1 MQFYKERILNAAQ
14 LKRLSEHKYSC
25 TSASI
30 LDAWLQPWWC
40 WLVSKTPLW
49 LAPNLITILGLI
61 VNIVTTL
68 ILVWYSPDARQEP
81 PQWAFALCALG
92 VFVYQSLDAI
102 DGKQARRTG
111 SQSPLGELFDHG
123 CDSISTVF
131 IALGAC
137 IAVKLGE
144 YPTWMFFQ
152 CFCAMTLFYCA
163 HWQAYVTGT
172 LKMGRIDVTEAQ
184 YTIIGI
190 HLISATLGPDAWATK
205 IGSLEARYSL
215 GGAAVLGAT
224 LTLGAL
230 GAAIARGGVGKNG
243 STVAIQG
250 LDIPLRLIACTLT
263 FSTALYFVVNFAAS
277 FRHRGCGKNG
287 STVAVR
293 HMHMHAHVA
302 MHMSHVMHIM
312 RWLRLPST
320 GVGLN
325 LLSNYA
331 VVLVTGTIVLG
342 YVKVIMKGG
351 VGRNGSTVAVRVLL
365 SPIGDT
371 IRLKAC
377 LFPVEAARVYLPS
390 KIKLQP
396 LYFQGTSIL
405 SPVIPFSLVV
415 VPAFIIFQ
423 KSESQVYENHPAL
436 YIIAFGMVT
445 AKVTNRLVVA
455 HMTKSEMEYYDWSLL
470 GPAMLFLNQYFNHA
484 LPEYYV
490 LWLCT
495 IWVVVELIRYCGQIC
510 LEICDHLHISL
521 FRITRQT
528 PATASPHDKN
538 GTNRGRRAKR
548 VPA

>member
-25 TSASI
+25 TSASL

-61 VNIVTTL
+61 INIVTTL
-68 ILVWYSPDARQEP
+68 ILVWYSPDARQDP
-81 PQWAFALCALG
+81 PRWACALCALG
-92 VFVYQSLDAI
+92 VFIYQSLDAI

-184 YTIIGI
+184 YAIIGI
-190 HLISATLGPDAWATK
+190 HIVSAILGPEAWATK
-205 IGSLEARYSL
+205 GTLELRYTL
-215 GGAAVLGAT
+215 GVVAVAGVA
-224 LTLGAL
+224 LTLASL
-230 GAAIARGGVGKNG
+230 VAAIAAGGVGKNG
-243 STVAIQG
+243 STVAIPP
-250 LDIPLRLIACTLT
+250 LDI
-263 FSTALYFVVNFAAS
+263 S
-277 FRHRGCGKNG
+277 
-287 STVAVR
+287 
-293 HMHMHAHVA
+293 
-302 MHMSHVMHIM
+302 
-312 RWLRLPST
+312 
-320 GVGLN
+320 LN
-325 LLSNYA
+325 LMSNYA
-331 VVLVTGTIVLG
+331 VILTNATLVFG

-351 VGRNGSTVAVRVLL
+351 VGKNGSTVA
-365 SPIGDT
+365 
-371 IRLKAC
+371 
-377 LFPVEAARVYLPS
+377 
-390 KIKLQP
+390 
-396 LYFQGTSIL
+396 GTSIL

-423 KSESQVYENHPAL
+423 KSESHVYENHPAL
-436 YIIAFGMVT
+436 YILAFGMVA

-470 GPAMLFLNQYFNHA
+470 GPTMLFLNQYFNNA
-484 LPEYYV
+484 IPEYYV

-495 IWVVVELIRYCGQIC
+495 IWVCANLMRYCGLIC
-510 LEICDHLHISL
+510 LEICDHLKISL
-521 FRITRQT
+521 FRIPYPPQA
-528 PATASPHDKN
+528 PASPKHNAN
-538 GTNRGRRAKR
+538 GTNRRASKTKR
-548 VPA
+548 LN

>member
-61 VNIVTTL
+61 VNVVTTL
-68 ILVWYSPDARQEP
+68 ILVWFSPDARQDP
-81 PQWAFALCALG
+81 PRWACALCALG
-92 VFVYQSLDAI
+92 VFIYQSLDAI

-184 YTIIGI
+184 YSIIAI
-190 HLISATLGPDAWATK
+190 HLVSATLGPSFWATQV
-205 IGSLEARYSL
+205 GGGLEVRYSL
-215 GGAAVLGAT
+215 ALVAVGGAF
-224 LTLGAL
+224 LTVGAL
-230 GAAIARGGVGKNG
+230 LASIVTGGVGKNG
-243 STVAIQG
+243 STVA
-250 LDIPLRLIACTLT
+250 
-263 FSTALYFVVNFAAS
+263 
-277 FRHRGCGKNG
+277 
-287 STVAVR
+287 
-293 HMHMHAHVA
+293 
-302 MHMSHVMHIM
+302 
-312 RWLRLPST
+312 
-320 GVGLN
+320 
-325 LLSNYA
+325 
-331 VVLVTGTIVLG
+331 
-342 YVKVIMKGG
+342 
-351 VGRNGSTVAVRVLL
+351 
-365 SPIGDT
+365 
-371 IRLKAC
+371 
-377 LFPVEAARVYLPS
+377 
-390 KIKLQP
+390 
-396 LYFQGTSIL
+396 GTSIL

-423 KSESQVYENHPAL
+423 KSESNVYQHHPSL
-436 YIIAFGMVT
+436 YIMAFGMVA

-455 HMTKSEMEYYDWSLL
+455 HMTKSEMDYYDWSLL

-495 IWVVVELIRYCGQIC
+495 IWVCVDLIRYCGQIC
-510 LEICDHLHISL
+510 LEICGHLRIQL
-521 FRITRQT
+521 FRITSP
-528 PATASPHDKN
+528 PAAAANAVTVASESERSDSEDV
-538 GTNRGRRAKR
+538 
-548 VPA
+548 VPLINNNSIS

>member
-61 VNIVTTL
+61 VNVVTTL
-68 ILVWYSPDARQEP
+68 ILVWYSPDARQEVP
-81 PQWAFALCALG
+81 RWACAACALG

-172 LKMGRIDVTEAQ
+172 LKMGRVDVTEAQ
-184 YTIIGI
+184 YAIMAIQ
-190 HLISATLGPDAWATK
+190 LISATLGSDFWATK
-205 IGSLEARYSL
+205 LSGAEWPMSLVACVLSD
-215 GGAAVLGAT
+215 AVQLLLLA
-224 LTLGAL
+224 
-230 GAAIARGGVGKNG
+230 
-243 STVAIQG
+243 
-250 LDIPLRLIACTLT
+250 
-263 FSTALYFVVNFAAS
+263 NFATI
-277 FRHRGCGKNG
+277 FRIGGCGKNG
-287 STVAVR
+287 STVA
-293 HMHMHAHVA
+293 
-302 MHMSHVMHIM
+302 
-312 RWLRLPST
+312 
-320 GVGLN
+320 
-325 LLSNYA
+325 
-331 VVLVTGTIVLG
+331 
-342 YVKVIMKGG
+342 
-351 VGRNGSTVAVRVLL
+351 
-365 SPIGDT
+365 
-371 IRLKAC
+371 
-377 LFPVEAARVYLPS
+377 
-390 KIKLQP
+390 
-396 LYFQGTSIL
+396 GTSIL

-423 KSESQVYENHPAL
+423 KSESHVYENHPSL
-436 YIIAFGMVT
+436 YILAFGMVA

-470 GPAMLFLNQYFNHA
+470 GPAMLFLNQYFNNA
-484 LPEYYV
+484 LPEYAV

-495 IWVVVELIRYCGQIC
+495 IWVCVDLIRYCGQIC
-510 LEICDHLHISL
+510 LEICDHLKIRL
-521 FRITRQT
+521 FRI
-528 PATASPHDKN
+528 PHPGAGVAGAGAASAASMLASAHGERNVCSDTEISDSEDSAPLLN
-538 GTNRGRRAKR
+538 NNT
-548 VPA
+548 VTT

>member
-25 TSASI
+25 TSASL

-61 VNIVTTL
+61 INIVTTL
-68 ILVWYSPDARQEP
+68 ILVWYSPDARQDP
-81 PQWAFALCALG
+81 PRWACALCALG
-92 VFVYQSLDAI
+92 VFIYQSLDAI

-184 YTIIGI
+184 YAIIGI
-190 HLISATLGPDAWATK
+190 HIVSAILGPEAWATK
-205 IGSLEARYSL
+205 IPP
-215 GGAAVLGAT
+215 
-224 LTLGAL
+224 
-230 GAAIARGGVGKNG
+230 
-243 STVAIQG
+243 
-250 LDIPLRLIACTLT
+250 LDI
-263 FSTALYFVVNFAAS
+263 S
-277 FRHRGCGKNG
+277 
-287 STVAVR
+287 
-293 HMHMHAHVA
+293 
-302 MHMSHVMHIM
+302 
-312 RWLRLPST
+312 
-320 GVGLN
+320 LN
-325 LLSNYA
+325 LMSNYA
-331 VVLVTGTIVLG
+331 VILTNATLVFG

-351 VGRNGSTVAVRVLL
+351 VGKNGSTVA
-365 SPIGDT
+365 
-371 IRLKAC
+371 
-377 LFPVEAARVYLPS
+377 
-390 KIKLQP
+390 
-396 LYFQGTSIL
+396 GTSIL

-423 KSESQVYENHPAL
+423 KSESHVYENHPAL
-436 YIIAFGMVT
+436 YILAFGMVA

-470 GPAMLFLNQYFNHA
+470 GPTMLFLNQYFNNA
-484 LPEYYV
+484 IPEYYV

-495 IWVVVELIRYCGQIC
+495 IWVCANLMRYCGLIC
-510 LEICDHLHISL
+510 LEICDHLKISL
-521 FRITRQT
+521 FRIPYPPQA
-528 PATASPHDKN
+528 PASPKHNAN
-538 GTNRGRRAKR
+538 GTNRRASKTKR
-548 VPA
+548 LN

>member
-25 TSASI
+25 SSASL

-61 VNIVTTL
+61 INIVTTL
-68 ILVWYSPDARQEP
+68 ILVWYSPDARQDP
-81 PQWAFALCALG
+81 PRWACALCALG

-184 YTIIGI
+184 YTIICI
-190 HLISATLGPDAWATK
+190 HLISATLGSDVWATQLPT
-205 IGSLEARYSL
+205 INVSVNLLSNYFV
-215 GGAAVLGAT
+215 VLLNMYLVFGY
-224 LTLGAL
+224 
-230 GAAIARGGVGKNG
+230 IKVIMRGGVGKNG
-243 STVAIQG
+243 STVA
-250 LDIPLRLIACTLT
+250 
-263 FSTALYFVVNFAAS
+263 
-277 FRHRGCGKNG
+277 
-287 STVAVR
+287 
-293 HMHMHAHVA
+293 
-302 MHMSHVMHIM
+302 
-312 RWLRLPST
+312 
-320 GVGLN
+320 
-325 LLSNYA
+325 
-331 VVLVTGTIVLG
+331 
-342 YVKVIMKGG
+342 
-351 VGRNGSTVAVRVLL
+351 
-365 SPIGDT
+365 
-371 IRLKAC
+371 
-377 LFPVEAARVYLPS
+377 
-390 KIKLQP
+390 
-396 LYFQGTSIL
+396 GTSIL
-405 SPVIPFSLVV
+405 TPVFPFSFVV

-423 KSESQVYENHPAL
+423 KSESQVYQNHPAL
-436 YIIAFGMVT
+436 YILAFGMVA

-455 HMTKSEMEYYDWSLL
+455 HMTKSEMDYYDWALV
-470 GPAMLFLNQYFNHA
+470 GPAMLFLNQYFKNA

-490 LWLCT
+490 LWLCFV
-495 IWVVVELIRYCGQIC
+495 WVVVELIRYCGQIC
-510 LEICDHLHISL
+510 MEICEHLKIHL
-521 FRITRQT
+521 FRIS
-528 PATASPHDKN
+528 PASAPAPVSARHKQADRNVTSDSDISESEDTAPLVNNNSIS
-538 GTNRGRRAKR
+538 
-548 VPA
+548 

>member
-25 TSASI
+25 SSASI

-61 VNIVTTL
+61 VNIFTTL

-81 PQWAFALCALG
+81 PRWACALCALG
-92 VFVYQSLDAI
+92 VFIYQSLDAI

-152 CFCAMTLFYCA
+152 CFSAMTLFYCA

-184 YTIIGI
+184 YSIMGI
-190 HLISATLGPDAWATK
+190 HLVSAIFGPSFWATQLPT
-205 IGSLEARYSL
+205 INISLNLISNY
-215 GGAAVLGAT
+215 AVVLVT
-224 LTLGAL
+224 LYLVASYVNV
-230 GAAIARGGVGKNG
+230 IMKGGVGKNG
-243 STVAIQG
+243 STVA
-250 LDIPLRLIACTLT
+250 
-263 FSTALYFVVNFAAS
+263 
-277 FRHRGCGKNG
+277 
-287 STVAVR
+287 
-293 HMHMHAHVA
+293 
-302 MHMSHVMHIM
+302 
-312 RWLRLPST
+312 
-320 GVGLN
+320 
-325 LLSNYA
+325 
-331 VVLVTGTIVLG
+331 
-342 YVKVIMKGG
+342 
-351 VGRNGSTVAVRVLL
+351 
-365 SPIGDT
+365 
-371 IRLKAC
+371 
-377 LFPVEAARVYLPS
+377 
-390 KIKLQP
+390 
-396 LYFQGTSIL
+396 GTSIL

-423 KSESQVYENHPAL
+423 KSESNVYQHHPSL
-436 YIIAFGMVT
+436 YIMAFGMVA

-455 HMTKSEMEYYDWSLL
+455 HMTKSEMYYYDWSLL
-470 GPAMLFLNQYFNHA
+470 GPAMLFLNQYFNNA

-495 IWVVVELIRYCGQIC
+495 IWVCVDLIRYCGQIC
-510 LEICDHLHISL
+510 LEICEHMKIHL
-521 FRITRQT
+521 FRISPLGERAAA
-528 PATASPHDKN
+528 PDRNVASDSEKSDLEDVKPLLSN
-538 GTNRGRRAKR
+538 ER
-548 VPA
+548 

>member
-25 TSASI
+25 TSASV

-68 ILVWYSPDARQEP
+68 ILVWYSPDARQDP
-81 PQWAFALCALG
+81 PRWACALCALG

-102 DGKQARRTG
+102 DGKQARRTA

-184 YTIIGI
+184 FSIIGI
-190 HLISATLGPDAWATK
+190 HLISAVLGPDFWSTQLPTIK
-205 IGSLEARYSL
+205 ISVNLISNYVVVL
-215 GGAAVLGAT
+215 FTLYLVAAYINV
-224 LTLGAL
+224 
-230 GAAIARGGVGKNG
+230 IVKGGVGKNG
-243 STVAIQG
+243 STVA
-250 LDIPLRLIACTLT
+250 
-263 FSTALYFVVNFAAS
+263 
-277 FRHRGCGKNG
+277 
-287 STVAVR
+287 
-293 HMHMHAHVA
+293 
-302 MHMSHVMHIM
+302 
-312 RWLRLPST
+312 
-320 GVGLN
+320 
-325 LLSNYA
+325 
-331 VVLVTGTIVLG
+331 
-342 YVKVIMKGG
+342 
-351 VGRNGSTVAVRVLL
+351 
-365 SPIGDT
+365 
-371 IRLKAC
+371 
-377 LFPVEAARVYLPS
+377 
-390 KIKLQP
+390 
-396 LYFQGTSIL
+396 GTSIL

-423 KSESQVYENHPAL
+423 KSESHVYENHPAL
-436 YIIAFGMVT
+436 YILAFGMVT
-445 AKVTNRLVVA
+445 AKVTNKLVVA

-470 GPAMLFLNQYFNHA
+470 GPAMLFLNQYFNNA
-484 LPEYYV
+484 LPEYWV

-495 IWVVVELIRYCGQIC
+495 VWVCGELVRYCGQVC
-510 LEICDHLHISL
+510 REICDHLDIQL
-521 FRITRQT
+521 FRIPRAA
-528 PATASPHDKN
+528 PAPAS
-538 GTNRGRRAKR
+538 ASA
-548 VPA
+548 PAHSKAAPDRNAPCEPDRSDAEDTEPLLNNNSIS

>member
-1 MQFYKERILNAAQ
+1 MQFCKERILNAAQ

-30 LDAWLQPWWC
+30 LDACLQPWWC

-68 ILVWYSPDARQEP
+68 ILVWYSPDARQDP
-81 PQWAFALCALG
+81 PRWACALCALG

-123 CDSISTVF
+123 CDSISTIF

-172 LKMGRIDVTEAQ
+172 LKLGRIDVTEAQ
-184 YTIIGI
+184 YSIII
-190 HLISATLGPDAWATK
+190 IQLLSATLGADFWATQV
-205 IGSLEARYSL
+205 GGALEVRYSL
-215 GGAAVLGAT
+215 ALAAVAAAF
-224 LTLGAL
+224 LTVGAL
-230 GAAIARGGVGKNG
+230 AAAIVAGGVGKNG
-243 STVAIQG
+243 STVAVPG
-250 LDIPLRLIACTLT
+250 SGMPLSLVAC
-263 FSTALYFVVNFAAS
+263 SMCFAAQLYCAVG
-277 FRHRGCGKNG
+277 FLATFQVRGCGKNG
-287 STVAVR
+287 STVA
-293 HMHMHAHVA
+293 
-302 MHMSHVMHIM
+302 
-312 RWLRLPST
+312 
-320 GVGLN
+320 
-325 LLSNYA
+325 
-331 VVLVTGTIVLG
+331 
-342 YVKVIMKGG
+342 
-351 VGRNGSTVAVRVLL
+351 
-365 SPIGDT
+365 
-371 IRLKAC
+371 
-377 LFPVEAARVYLPS
+377 
-390 KIKLQP
+390 
-396 LYFQGTSIL
+396 GTSIL

-423 KSESQVYENHPAL
+423 KSESHVYENHPAL
-436 YIIAFGMVT
+436 YIIAFGMVA

-470 GPAMLFLNQYFNHA
+470 GPAMLFLNQYFNNA
-484 LPEYYV
+484 IPEYYV

-495 IWVVVELIRYCGQIC
+495 IWVCVDLVRYCGQIC
-510 LEICDHLHISL
+510 LEICDHLKIQL
-521 FRITRQT
+521 FRIPYPPPPQQAKPSTTQT
-528 PATASPHDKN
+528 DRNASSESDPSDSEDAAPLLN
-538 GTNRGRRAKR
+538 NNTIS
-548 VPA
+548 

>member
-1 MQFYKERILNAAQ
+1 MQFHKERILSAAQ

-81 PQWAFALCALG
+81 PRWACALCALG

-172 LKMGRIDVTEAQ
+172 LRMGRIDVTEAQ
-184 YTIIGI
+184 YAIILI
-190 HLISATLGPDAWATK
+190 HLVSATIGADFWATQLP
-205 IGSLEARYSL
+205 INISLNLISNY
-215 GGAAVLGAT
+215 GVL
-224 LTLGAL
+224 LTSAYLAYGYVNV
-230 GAAIARGGVGKNG
+230 IMRGGVGKNG
-243 STVAIQG
+243 STVA
-250 LDIPLRLIACTLT
+250 
-263 FSTALYFVVNFAAS
+263 
-277 FRHRGCGKNG
+277 
-287 STVAVR
+287 
-293 HMHMHAHVA
+293 
-302 MHMSHVMHIM
+302 
-312 RWLRLPST
+312 
-320 GVGLN
+320 
-325 LLSNYA
+325 
-331 VVLVTGTIVLG
+331 
-342 YVKVIMKGG
+342 
-351 VGRNGSTVAVRVLL
+351 
-365 SPIGDT
+365 
-371 IRLKAC
+371 
-377 LFPVEAARVYLPS
+377 
-390 KIKLQP
+390 
-396 LYFQGTSIL
+396 GTSIV
-405 SPVIPFSLVV
+405 SPVIPFALVV

-423 KSESQVYENHPAL
+423 KSESQVYENHPSL
-436 YIIAFGMVT
+436 YIIAFGMVA

-470 GPAMLFLNQYFNHA
+470 GPAMLFLNQYFNNA
-484 LPEYYV
+484 IPEYYV
-490 LWLCT
+490 LWLCA
-495 IWVVVELIRYCGQIC
+495 IWVIVDLMRYCGQIC
-510 LEICDHLHISL
+510 LEICAHLKIQL
-521 FRITRQT
+521 FRISALP
-528 PATASPHDKN
+528 PAPAAAPPRAANNVSSDSDKSE
-538 GTNRGRRAKR
+538 AEDA
-548 VPA
+548 VPLLNDTDS

>member
-1 MQFYKERILNAAQ
+1 MQFHKERILSAAQ

-81 PQWAFALCALG
+81 PRWACALCALG

-172 LKMGRIDVTEAQ
+172 LRMGRIDVTEAQ
-184 YTIIGI
+184 YAIILI
-190 HLISATLGPDAWATK
+190 HLVSATIGADFWATQV
-205 IGSLEARYSL
+205 GSLEMRYSL
-215 GGAAVLGAT
+215 AGAGVAGTAFT
-224 LTLGAL
+224 MTAL
-230 GAAIARGGVGKNG
+230 GAAIAAGGVGKNG
-243 STVAIQG
+243 STVA
-250 LDIPLRLIACTLT
+250 
-263 FSTALYFVVNFAAS
+263 
-277 FRHRGCGKNG
+277 
-287 STVAVR
+287 
-293 HMHMHAHVA
+293 
-302 MHMSHVMHIM
+302 
-312 RWLRLPST
+312 
-320 GVGLN
+320 
-325 LLSNYA
+325 
-331 VVLVTGTIVLG
+331 
-342 YVKVIMKGG
+342 
-351 VGRNGSTVAVRVLL
+351 
-365 SPIGDT
+365 
-371 IRLKAC
+371 
-377 LFPVEAARVYLPS
+377 
-390 KIKLQP
+390 
-396 LYFQGTSIL
+396 GTSIV
-405 SPVIPFSLVV
+405 SPVIPFALVV

-423 KSESQVYENHPAL
+423 KSESQVYENHPSL
-436 YIIAFGMVT
+436 YIIAFGMVA

-470 GPAMLFLNQYFNHA
+470 GPAMLFLNQYFNNA
-484 LPEYYV
+484 IPEYYV
-490 LWLCT
+490 LWLCA
-495 IWVVVELIRYCGQIC
+495 IWVIVDLMRYCGQIC
-510 LEICDHLHISL
+510 LEICAHLKIQL
-521 FRITRQT
+521 FRISALP
-528 PATASPHDKN
+528 PAPAAAPPRAANNVSSDSDKSE
-538 GTNRGRRAKR
+538 AEDA
-548 VPA
+548 VPLLNDTDS

>member
-25 TSASI
+25 SSASL

-61 VNIVTTL
+61 INIVTTL
-68 ILVWYSPDARQEP
+68 ILVWYSPDARQDP
-81 PQWAFALCALG
+81 PRWACALCALG

-184 YTIIGI
+184 YTIICI
-190 HLISATLGPDAWATK
+190 HLISATLGSDVWATQ
-205 IGSLEARYSL
+205 IPGLEVPICLQMMSLC
-215 GGAAVLGAT
+215 AAGH
-224 LTLGAL
+224 
-230 GAAIARGGVGKNG
+230 
-243 STVAIQG
+243 
-250 LDIPLRLIACTLT
+250 
-263 FSTALYFVVNFAAS
+263 LYFFVNLLS
-277 FRHRGCGKNG
+277 TFRVGGCGKNG
-287 STVAVR
+287 STVA
-293 HMHMHAHVA
+293 
-302 MHMSHVMHIM
+302 
-312 RWLRLPST
+312 
-320 GVGLN
+320 
-325 LLSNYA
+325 
-331 VVLVTGTIVLG
+331 
-342 YVKVIMKGG
+342 
-351 VGRNGSTVAVRVLL
+351 
-365 SPIGDT
+365 
-371 IRLKAC
+371 
-377 LFPVEAARVYLPS
+377 
-390 KIKLQP
+390 
-396 LYFQGTSIL
+396 GTSIL
-405 SPVIPFSLVV
+405 TPVFPFSFVV

-423 KSESQVYENHPAL
+423 KSESQVYQNHPAL
-436 YIIAFGMVT
+436 YILAFGMVA

-455 HMTKSEMEYYDWSLL
+455 HMTKSEMDYYDWALV
-470 GPAMLFLNQYFNHA
+470 GPAMLFLNQYFKNA

-490 LWLCT
+490 LWLCFV
-495 IWVVVELIRYCGQIC
+495 WVVVELIRYCGQIC
-510 LEICDHLHISL
+510 MEICEHLKIHL
-521 FRITRQT
+521 FRIS
-528 PATASPHDKN
+528 PASAPAPVSARHKQADRNVTSDSDISESEDTAPLVNNNSIS
-538 GTNRGRRAKR
+538 
-548 VPA
+548 

>member
-25 TSASI
+25 TSSSI

-68 ILVWYSPDARQEP
+68 ILIWYSPDARQP
-81 PQWAFALCALG
+81 PPRWACGVCALG

-137 IAVKLGE
+137 IAVKLGD

-184 YTIIGI
+184 YAIIAI
-190 HLISATLGPDAWATK
+190 HLISAILGPDVWTTQITGVELPLGVHAT
-205 IGSLEARYSL
+205 AF
-215 GGAAVLGAT
+215 
-224 LTLGAL
+224 
-230 GAAIARGGVGKNG
+230 
-243 STVAIQG
+243 TVAG
-250 LDIPLRLIACTLT
+250 
-263 FSTALYFVVNFAAS
+263 ALYFIANFTAT
-277 FRHRGCGKNG
+277 FRDRGCGKNG
-287 STVAVR
+287 STVA
-293 HMHMHAHVA
+293 
-302 MHMSHVMHIM
+302 
-312 RWLRLPST
+312 
-320 GVGLN
+320 
-325 LLSNYA
+325 
-331 VVLVTGTIVLG
+331 
-342 YVKVIMKGG
+342 
-351 VGRNGSTVAVRVLL
+351 
-365 SPIGDT
+365 
-371 IRLKAC
+371 
-377 LFPVEAARVYLPS
+377 
-390 KIKLQP
+390 
-396 LYFQGTSIL
+396 GTSIL

-423 KSESQVYENHPAL
+423 KSESHVYENHPAL
-436 YIIAFGMVT
+436 YILAFGMVA

-455 HMTKSEMEYYDWSLL
+455 HMTKSEMELYDWSLL
-470 GPAMLFLNQYFNHA
+470 GPAMLFLNQYFNNA
-484 LPEYYV
+484 IPEYYV

-495 IWVVVELIRYCGQIC
+495 IWVCADLMRYCGQIC
-510 LEICDHLHISL
+510 LEICDHLHIRL
-521 FRITRQT
+521 FRI
-528 PATASPHDKN
+528 PYPPHAHHPHPHPPPSPKPERNVTSDSDKSESEDSAPLLN
-538 GTNRGRRAKR
+538 NNSIS
-548 VPA
+548 

>member
-68 ILVWYSPDARQEP
+68 ILIWYSPDARQEP
-81 PQWAFALCALG
+81 PRWACALCALG

-137 IAVKLGE
+137 IAVKLGD

-184 YTIIGI
+184 YAIIVI
-190 HLISATLGPDAWATK
+190 HLISAILGPDVWTTQV
-205 IGSLEARYSL
+205 GSLEMRYSL
-215 GGAAVLGAT
+215 GGVAVAGAA
-224 LTLGAL
+224 LTLAAL
-230 GAAIARGGVGKNG
+230 AAAIAAGGVGKNG
-243 STVAIQG
+243 STVAIPT
-250 LDIPLRLIACTLT
+250 INIC
-263 FSTALYFVVNFAAS
+263 
-277 FRHRGCGKNG
+277 
-287 STVAVR
+287 
-293 HMHMHAHVA
+293 
-302 MHMSHVMHIM
+302 
-312 RWLRLPST
+312 
-320 GVGLN
+320 LN
-325 LLSNYA
+325 LISNYG
-331 VVLVTGTIVLG
+331 VVLLTMTLVFK

-351 VGRNGSTVAVRVLL
+351 VGKNGSTVA
-365 SPIGDT
+365 
-371 IRLKAC
+371 
-377 LFPVEAARVYLPS
+377 
-390 KIKLQP
+390 
-396 LYFQGTSIL
+396 GTSIL

-423 KSESQVYENHPAL
+423 KSESHVYENHPAL
-436 YIIAFGMVT
+436 YILAFGMVG

-455 HMTKSEMEYYDWSLL
+455 HMTKSEMELYDWSLL
-470 GPAMLFLNQYFNHA
+470 GPAMLFLNQYFNNA
-484 LPEYYV
+484 IPEYYV

-495 IWVVVELIRYCGQIC
+495 LWVYADLMRYCGQIC
-510 LEICDHLHISL
+510 FEICEHLHIRL
-521 FRITRQT
+521 FRIPYPPHAAQ
-528 PATASPHDKN
+528 PPPSPKPERNVTSDSEKSESEDSAPLLN
-538 GTNRGRRAKR
+538 NNSIS
-548 VPA
+548 

>member
-68 ILVWYSPDARQEP
+68 ILIWYSPDARQEP
-81 PQWAFALCALG
+81 PRWACALCALG

-137 IAVKLGE
+137 IAVKLGD

-184 YTIIGI
+184 YAIIVI
-190 HLISATLGPDAWATK
+190 HLISAILGPDVWTTQITGVEFPLGVHAT
-205 IGSLEARYSL
+205 AF
-215 GGAAVLGAT
+215 
-224 LTLGAL
+224 
-230 GAAIARGGVGKNG
+230 
-243 STVAIQG
+243 TVTG
-250 LDIPLRLIACTLT
+250 
-263 FSTALYFVVNFAAS
+263 ALYFIANFTAT
-277 FRHRGCGKNG
+277 FRDRGCGKNG
-287 STVAVR
+287 STVA
-293 HMHMHAHVA
+293 
-302 MHMSHVMHIM
+302 
-312 RWLRLPST
+312 
-320 GVGLN
+320 
-325 LLSNYA
+325 
-331 VVLVTGTIVLG
+331 
-342 YVKVIMKGG
+342 
-351 VGRNGSTVAVRVLL
+351 
-365 SPIGDT
+365 
-371 IRLKAC
+371 
-377 LFPVEAARVYLPS
+377 
-390 KIKLQP
+390 
-396 LYFQGTSIL
+396 GTSIL

-423 KSESQVYENHPAL
+423 KSESHVYENHPAL
-436 YIIAFGMVT
+436 YILAFGMVG

-455 HMTKSEMEYYDWSLL
+455 HMTKSEMELYDWSLL
-470 GPAMLFLNQYFNHA
+470 GPAMLFLNQYFNNA
-484 LPEYYV
+484 IPEYYV

-495 IWVVVELIRYCGQIC
+495 LWVYADLMRYCGQIC
-510 LEICDHLHISL
+510 FEICEHLHIRL
-521 FRITRQT
+521 FRIPYPPHAAQ
-528 PATASPHDKN
+528 PPPSPKPERNVTSDSEKSESEDSAPLLN
-538 GTNRGRRAKR
+538 NNSIS
-548 VPA
+548 

>member
-61 VNIVTTL
+61 VNVVTTL
-68 ILVWYSPDARQEP
+68 ILVWFSPDARQDP
-81 PQWAFALCALG
+81 PRWACALCALG
-92 VFVYQSLDAI
+92 VFIYQSLDAI

-184 YTIIGI
+184 YSIIAI
-190 HLISATLGPDAWATK
+190 HLVSATLGPSFWATQLP
-205 IGSLEARYSL
+205 INISLNLISNY
-215 GGAAVLGAT
+215 AVVLFTTYLVVGYVT
-224 LTLGAL
+224 V
-230 GAAIARGGVGKNG
+230 IMKGGVGKNG
-243 STVAIQG
+243 STVA
-250 LDIPLRLIACTLT
+250 
-263 FSTALYFVVNFAAS
+263 
-277 FRHRGCGKNG
+277 
-287 STVAVR
+287 
-293 HMHMHAHVA
+293 
-302 MHMSHVMHIM
+302 
-312 RWLRLPST
+312 
-320 GVGLN
+320 
-325 LLSNYA
+325 
-331 VVLVTGTIVLG
+331 
-342 YVKVIMKGG
+342 
-351 VGRNGSTVAVRVLL
+351 
-365 SPIGDT
+365 
-371 IRLKAC
+371 
-377 LFPVEAARVYLPS
+377 
-390 KIKLQP
+390 
-396 LYFQGTSIL
+396 GTSIL

-423 KSESQVYENHPAL
+423 KSESNVYQHHPSL
-436 YIIAFGMVT
+436 YIMAFGMVA

-455 HMTKSEMEYYDWSLL
+455 HMTKSEMDYYDWSLL

-495 IWVVVELIRYCGQIC
+495 IWVCVDLIRYCGQIC
-510 LEICDHLHISL
+510 LEICGHLRIQL
-521 FRITRQT
+521 FRITSP
-528 PATASPHDKN
+528 PAAAANAVTVASESERSDSEDV
-538 GTNRGRRAKR
+538 
-548 VPA
+548 VPLINNNSIS

>member
-14 LKRLSEHKYSC
+14 LKKLSEHKYSC
-25 TSASI
+25 TSSSI

-68 ILVWYSPDARQEP
+68 ILIWYSPDARTDP
-81 PQWAFALCALG
+81 PRWACLLCALG

-137 IAVKLGE
+137 TAVNLGE

-172 LKMGRIDVTEAQ
+172 LRMGRVDVTEAQ
-184 YTIIGI
+184 YSIIAI
-190 HLISATLGPDAWATK
+190 HLVSATLGARFWATQ
-205 IGSLEARYSL
+205 IGGGLELRYSL
-215 GGAAVLGAT
+215 ALCAVAGVA

-230 GAAIARGGVGKNG
+230 AAAILRGGVGKNG
-243 STVAIQG
+243 STVA
-250 LDIPLRLIACTLT
+250 
-263 FSTALYFVVNFAAS
+263 
-277 FRHRGCGKNG
+277 
-287 STVAVR
+287 
-293 HMHMHAHVA
+293 
-302 MHMSHVMHIM
+302 
-312 RWLRLPST
+312 
-320 GVGLN
+320 
-325 LLSNYA
+325 
-331 VVLVTGTIVLG
+331 
-342 YVKVIMKGG
+342 
-351 VGRNGSTVAVRVLL
+351 
-365 SPIGDT
+365 
-371 IRLKAC
+371 
-377 LFPVEAARVYLPS
+377 
-390 KIKLQP
+390 
-396 LYFQGTSIL
+396 GTSIL

-423 KSESQVYENHPAL
+423 KSESHVYENHPAL
-436 YIIAFGMVT
+436 YILAFGMVA

-455 HMTKSEMEYYDWSLL
+455 HMTKSEMDLYDWSLL
-470 GPAMLFLNQYFNHA
+470 GPGMLFLNQYFNNA
-484 LPEYYV
+484 IPEYYV

-495 IWVVVELIRYCGQIC
+495 IWVCVDLVRYCGQVC
-510 LEICDHLHISL
+510 MEICAHLKIAL
-521 FRITRQT
+521 FRIPC
-528 PATASPHDKN
+528 PAAPAPAAAPGPAAAPAN
-538 GTNRGRRAKR
+538 GTARRVSALTSDSEKSESEDSA
-548 VPA
+548 PLLNNNSIS

>member
-1 MQFYKERILNAAQ
+1 MQFCKERILNAAQ

-30 LDAWLQPWWC
+30 LDACLQPWWC

-68 ILVWYSPDARQEP
+68 ILVWYSPDARQDP
-81 PQWAFALCALG
+81 PRWACALCALG

-123 CDSISTVF
+123 CDSISTIF

-172 LKMGRIDVTEAQ
+172 LKLGRIDVTEAQ
-184 YTIIGI
+184 YSIII
-190 HLISATLGPDAWATK
+190 IQLLSATLGADFWATQV
-205 IGSLEARYSL
+205 GGALEVRYSL
-215 GGAAVLGAT
+215 ALAAVAAAF
-224 LTLGAL
+224 LTVGAL
-230 GAAIARGGVGKNG
+230 AAAIVAGGVGKNG
-243 STVAIQG
+243 STVA
-250 LDIPLRLIACTLT
+250 
-263 FSTALYFVVNFAAS
+263 
-277 FRHRGCGKNG
+277 
-287 STVAVR
+287 
-293 HMHMHAHVA
+293 
-302 MHMSHVMHIM
+302 
-312 RWLRLPST
+312 
-320 GVGLN
+320 
-325 LLSNYA
+325 
-331 VVLVTGTIVLG
+331 
-342 YVKVIMKGG
+342 
-351 VGRNGSTVAVRVLL
+351 
-365 SPIGDT
+365 
-371 IRLKAC
+371 
-377 LFPVEAARVYLPS
+377 
-390 KIKLQP
+390 
-396 LYFQGTSIL
+396 GTSIL

-423 KSESQVYENHPAL
+423 KSESHVYENHPAL
-436 YIIAFGMVT
+436 YIIAFGMVA

-470 GPAMLFLNQYFNHA
+470 GPAMLFLNQYFNNA
-484 LPEYYV
+484 IPEYYV

-495 IWVVVELIRYCGQIC
+495 IWVCVDLVRYCGQIC
-510 LEICDHLHISL
+510 LEICDHLKIQL
-521 FRITRQT
+521 FRIPYPPPPQQAKPSTTQT
-528 PATASPHDKN
+528 DRNASSESDPSDSEDAAPLLN
-538 GTNRGRRAKR
+538 NNTIS
-548 VPA
+548 